1 MVCAVYCQVLRLPQ
15 STMQELGCEFPEE
28 LGPLMHE
35 ASLDGR
41 RNMARMRWRMVWG
54 KVFCSLSLSSSRPSL
69 SCLSV
74 WCARHVQE
82 VRTARHVLEVR
93 TAPTERDTTTH
104 GRE

>member
-54 KVFCSLSLSSSRPSL
+54 KVFRSLSLSPSRPSL

-74 WCARHVQE
+74 WCAKHVQE